1 MSEVIADD
9 SEQIKFLDRAGL
21 RGFPWVSAGVL
32 YLVSYCWFWGVRN
45 SFWIDDWTAYVAP
58 NVEGVNLDA
67 FGLAPWTKFV
77 HLLYGWFGPGFMRL
91 CTFIAFFLSVAAL
104 FGITKKFK
112 LLDYQQ
118 RKFVVLLFL
127 LLPFNSVRVAL
138 HVFHYSM
145 AYLWFFVA
153 WYLLVTTKSVW
164 ARCASLC
171 LFFLSFQMH
180 SLLSFFAL
188 PCAHLLFLERVS
200 NFVLLLRW
208 ARKYSW
214 LLCLPFVY
222 WVLRALFWPATIR
235 NLKGDGYHEVTSEAL
250 IGVVPFLISVL
261 LILENLI
268 LLAINRLRG
277 NSQNSLLLVVI
288 GLASM
293 FFAVFAYVIDGSL
306 PGGLR
311 LLVTYLTHVVGRDDW
326 QGRHLMLQPFG
337 VSLVLVGL
345 ISFLPAAS
353 KRMRKILQQGLLAVC
368 ILFNVCFGFEY
379 IVDYSKQQEI
389 VRQLEAVNLP
399 KFTNRYVFIDQTTNL
414 NARGRYYRDRDW
426 WGLIGVAYDFEFAK
440 KADIKTKCYQE
451 GRIVLINGPETHW
464 RALKNWIQNRN
475 MGFVVKVDD
484 TPNACTPDLEPSII
498 RQEAI
503 PILFYFVKQGE

>member
-21 RGFPWVSAGVL
+21 RGFPWVSACVL
-32 YLVSYCWFWGVRN
+32 YLISYCWFWGVRN
-45 SFWIDDWTAYVAP
+45 SFWIDDWTGYVAP
-58 NVEGVNLDA
+58 NVEGVNWDA
-67 FGLAPWTKFV
+67 FGFAPWTQFGA
-77 HLLYGWFGPGFMRL
+77 LLYGWFGPGFMRL
-91 CTFIAFFLSVAAL
+91 CTFIAFFLSAVAL

-127 LLPFNSVRVAL
+127 LLPFNSARVAL
-138 HVFHYSM
+138 MVFHYSM
-145 AYLWFFVA
+145 AYLWFFAA
-153 WYLLVTTKSVW
+153 WYLVVTTKSVW

-200 NFVLLLRW
+200 NFGLLLRW
-208 ARKYSW
+208 ARKYFW

-222 WVLRALFWPATIR
+222 WVLRALFWPAT
-235 NLKGDGYHEVTSEAL
+235 NKYHEVTSEAL
-250 IGVVPFLISVL
+250 IGFVPFLISVL
-261 LILENLI
+261 LVLGLLS
-268 LLAINRLRG
+268 LLAINRSRG
-277 NSQNSLLLVVI
+277 NSQNSLLIVVI

-293 FFAVFAYVIDGSL
+293 LIGLFAYVLGGLL

-311 LLVTYLTHVVGRDDW
+311 LLVTYLTYFVGQDGW
-326 QGRHLMLQPFG
+326 YGRHLMLQPFG

-379 IVDYSKQQEI
+379 LVDYSKQQEI

-414 NARGRYYRDRDW
+414 NARGRFYRDRDW
-426 WGLIGVAYDFEFAK
+426 WGLIGTAYDFEVAK
-440 KADIKTKCYQE
+440 NAEIKTKCDQE
-451 GRIVLINGPETHW
+451 GRLILINGPETHW
-464 RALKNWIQNRN
+464 RALKNWIQKRD

-498 RQEAI
+498 RQGAI
-503 PILFYFVKQGE
+503 PILFYFVKQGEL

>member
-1 MSEVIADD
+1 MSEVIDDD

-21 RGFPWVSAGVL
+21 LGFPWVSAGVL
-32 YLVSYCWFWGVRN
+32 YLISYCWFWGARN
-45 SFWIDDWTAYVAP
+45 SFWCDDWTIFVAP
-58 NVEGVNLDA
+58 NVEGVNWDA
-67 FGLAPWTKFV
+67 FGFAPWKNYFEIS
-77 HLLYGWFGPGFMRL
+77 LYGWFGPGFMRL
-91 CTFIAFFLSVAAL
+91 CTFIAFFLSAVAL

-127 LLPFNSVRVAL
+127 LLPFNSARVAL
-138 HVFHYSM
+138 MVFLYSM

-200 NFVLLLRW
+200 NFGLLLRW

-222 WVLRALFWPATIR
+222 WVLRTLFWPAT
-235 NLKGDGYHEVTSEAL
+235 NKYHEVTSEAL
-250 IGVVPFLISVL
+250 ISFVPFLISILIVL
-261 LILENLI
+261 GLLS
-268 LLAINRLRG
+268 LLAINRSRG
-277 NSQNSLLLVVI
+277 NSQNSLLLVAL

-293 FFAVFAYVIDGSL
+293 FIGLFAYVLVGSL
-306 PGGLR
+306 PRGLR
-311 LLVTYLTHVVGRDDW
+311 LLVTYLTYFVGQDGW
-326 QGRHLMLQPFG
+326 YGRHLMLQPFG

-345 ISFLPAAS
+345 ISFLPAVS

-368 ILFNVCFGFEY
+368 VLFNVCFGFEY
-379 IVDYSKQQEI
+379 LVDYSKQQEI

-426 WGLIGVAYDFEFAK
+426 WGLIGTAYDFEVAK
-440 KADIKTKCYQE
+440 NAEIKTKCDQE
-451 GRIVLINGPETHW
+451 GRLILINGPETHW

-475 MGFVVKVDD
+475 MGFIVKIDD
-484 TPNACTPDLEPSII
+484 TPNACTPDMEPSVI
-498 RQEAI
+498 RQGSI
-503 PILFYFVKQGE
+503 PILFYFVKQSE

>member
-1 MSEVIADD
+1 MSEIIVGD
-9 SEQIKFLDRAGL
+9 SEQPKFLDRAGL
-21 RGFPWVSAGVL
+21 RGFPWISAGFL
-32 YLVSYCWFWGVRN
+32 YLISYCWFWGVRN
-45 SFWIDDWTAYVAP
+45 SFWIDDWTSFVAL
-58 NVEGVNLDA
+58 NVEGVNWDA
-67 FGLAPWTKFV
+67 FGFAPWTKFSA
-77 HLLYGWFGPGFMRL
+77 LLYGWFGPGFMRL
-91 CTFIAFFLSVAAL
+91 CTFIAFFLSAVAL

-127 LLPFNSVRVAL
+127 LLPFNSARVAL
-138 HVFHYSM
+138 MVFHYTM

-164 ARCASLC
+164 VRCASLC

-180 SLLSFFAL
+180 SLLVFFVL

-200 NFVLLLRW
+200 NFGLLLRW

-222 WVLRALFWPATIR
+222 WVLRALFWPATNR
-235 NLKGDGYHEVTSEAL
+235 YHEVTSESL
-250 IGVVPFLISVL
+250 IGFAPL
-261 LILENLI
+261 LILISLVVGLLI
-268 LLAINRLRG
+268 LLANNRSQG
-277 NSQNSLLLVVI
+277 NTRNSLLLVVV
-288 GLASM
+288 GVASM
-293 FFAVFAYVIDGSL
+293 FIGLFAYVLGGLL
-306 PGGLR
+306 PRGLR
-311 LLVTYLTHVVGRDDW
+311 LLVTYLTYFVGQDGW
-326 QGRHLMLQPFG
+326 YGRHLMLQPFG

-353 KRMRKILQQGLLAVC
+353 KRIRKILHQGLLAVC

-389 VRQLEAVNLP
+389 VRQLEVVNTPNL
-399 KFTNRYVFIDQTTNL
+399 TSQYIFIDQTTNL

-426 WGLIGVAYDFEFAK
+426 WGLIGTAYNFEVAK
-440 KADIKTKCYQE
+440 KAEIKTKCEQE
-451 GRIVLINGPETHW
+451 GRLVLINGPETHW
-464 RALKNWIQNRN
+464 LALKNWVKSRN

-484 TPNACTPDLEPSII
+484 TPGACTPDLEPSII
-498 RQEAI
+498 RQGAI

>member
-32 YLVSYCWFWGVRN
+32 YLISYCWFWDVRN
-45 SFWIDDWTAYVAP
+45 SFWNDDWTAYVAP
-58 NVEGVNLDA
+58 FVTDYDDDL
-67 FGLAPWTKFV
+67 FGFAPWTKFV
-77 HLLYGWFGPGFMRL
+77 ALLYGWFGPGFMRL
-91 CTFIAFFLSVAAL
+91 CTFIAFFLSAVAL

-118 RKFVVLLFL
+118 RKFVALLFL
-127 LLPFNSVRVAL
+127 LLPFNSARVAL
-138 HVFHYSM
+138 MVFHYSM
-145 AYLWFFVA
+145 AYLWFFAA
-153 WYLLVTTKSVW
+153 WYLVVTTKSVW

-200 NFVLLLRW
+200 NFGLLLRW

-222 WVLRALFWPATIR
+222 WVMRALFWPAT
-235 NLKGDGYHEVTSEAL
+235 NKYHEVTSESL
-250 IGVVPFLISVL
+250 IGFVPFLISILLVL
-261 LILENLI
+261 GLLA

-293 FFAVFAYVIDGSL
+293 FIGLFAYVINDAL

-311 LLVTYLTHVVGRDDW
+311 LLVTYLNYFVGQSDW

-353 KRMRKILQQGLLAVC
+353 KRMRKMLQQGLLAVC

-426 WGLIGVAYDFEFAK
+426 WGLIGTAYDFEVAK
-440 KADIKTKCYQE
+440 KAEIRTQCNQE
-451 GRIVLINGPETHW
+451 GRLILINGPETHW
-464 RALKNWIQNRN
+464 RALKNWIQNRD
-475 MGFVVKVDD
+475 MGFVVKIDD
-484 TPNACTPDLEPSII
+484 TPNVCTPDLEPSVI
-498 RQEAI
+498 RQGAI

>member
-1 MSEVIADD
+1 MSEIIVGD
-9 SEQIKFLDRAGL
+9 SEQPKFLDRAGL
-21 RGFPWVSAGVL
+21 RGFPWISAGFL
-32 YLVSYCWFWGVRN
+32 YLISYCWFWGVRN
-45 SFWIDDWTAYVAP
+45 SFWIDDWTSFVAL
-58 NVEGVNLDA
+58 NVEGVNWDA
-67 FGLAPWTKFV
+67 FGFAPWSKFGA
-77 HLLYGWFGPGFMRL
+77 LLHGWFGPGFMRL
-91 CTFIAFFLSVAAL
+91 CTFIAFFLSAVAL

-127 LLPFNSVRVAL
+127 LLPFNSARVAL
-138 HVFHYSM
+138 MVFHYTM

-180 SLLSFFAL
+180 SLLIFFIL

-222 WVLRALFWPATIR
+222 WVLRALFWPATNR
-235 NLKGDGYHEVTSEAL
+235 YHEVTSESL
-250 IGVVPFLISVL
+250 IGFAPL
-261 LILENLI
+261 LILISLVVGLLI
-268 LLAINRLRG
+268 LLANNRSQG
-277 NSQNSLLLVVI
+277 NTRNSLLLVVV
-288 GLASM
+288 GVASM
-293 FFAVFAYVIDGSL
+293 FIGLFAYVLGGLL
-306 PGGLR
+306 PRGLR
-311 LLVTYLTHVVGRDDW
+311 LLVTYLTYFVGQDGW
-326 QGRHLMLQPFG
+326 YGRHLMLQPFG

-353 KRMRKILQQGLLAVC
+353 KRIRKILHQGLLAVC

-389 VRQLEAVNLP
+389 VRQLEVVNTPNL
-399 KFTNRYVFIDQTTNL
+399 TSQYIFIDQTTNL

-426 WGLIGVAYDFEFAK
+426 WGLIGTAYNFEVAK
-440 KADIKTKCYQE
+440 KAEIKTKCEQE
-451 GRIVLINGPETHW
+451 GRLVLINGPETHW
-464 RALKNWIQNRN
+464 LALKNWVKSRN

-484 TPNACTPDLEPSII
+484 TPGACTPDLEPSII
-498 RQEAI
+498 RQGAI

>member
-21 RGFPWVSAGVL
+21 RGFPWVSACIL
-32 YLVSYCWFWGVRN
+32 YLISYGWFWDVHN
-45 SFWIDDWTAYVAP
+45 SFWIDDWTGYVAP
-58 NVEGVNLDA
+58 NVEGVNWDA
-67 FGLAPWTKFV
+67 FGFAPWTKFGA
-77 HLLYGWFGPGFMRL
+77 LLYGWFGPGFMRL
-91 CTFIAFFLSVAAL
+91 CTFIAFFLSAVAL

-127 LLPFNSVRVAL
+127 LLPFNSARVAL
-138 HVFHYSM
+138 MVFHYSM
-145 AYLWFFVA
+145 AYLWFFAA
-153 WYLLVTTKSVW
+153 WYLVVTTKSVW

-200 NFVLLLRW
+200 NFGLLLRW
-208 ARKYSW
+208 ARKYFW

-222 WVLRALFWPATIR
+222 WVLRAFFWPSTIR
-235 NLKGDGYHEVTSEAL
+235 NSKGDGYHEITSETL
-250 IGVVPFLISVL
+250 IGFMPFLVLVL
-261 LILENLI
+261 LVLGL
-268 LLAINRLRG
+268 LMLAINRSRG
-277 NSQNSLLLVVI
+277 NSQNSLLLIVI

-293 FFAVFAYVIDGSL
+293 LIGLFAYVLGGL
-306 PGGLR
+306 VPGGLR
-311 LLVTYLTHVVGRDDW
+311 LLATYLNYFVGRSDW

-353 KRMRKILQQGLLAVC
+353 KRMRKILQQGLLAICV
-368 ILFNVCFGFEY
+368 LFNVCFGFEY
-379 IVDYSKQQEI
+379 LVDYSKQQEI
-389 VRQLEAVNLP
+389 VRQLEAVITP
-399 KFTNRYVFIDQTTNL
+399 NRTDIYLFFDQTTNL
-414 NARGRYYRDRDW
+414 NARGRYYRNRDW
-426 WGLIGVAYDFEFAK
+426 WGLIGTAYDFEFAK
-440 KADIKTKCYQE
+440 KAEIRTQCNQE

-464 RALKNWIQNRN
+464 RALKNWIQNRD
-475 MGFVVKVDD
+475 MGFIVKIDD

>member
-1 MSEVIADD
+1 MSELNADV
-9 SEQIKFLDRAGL
+9 SEQPKFLDRAGL
-21 RGFPWVSAGVL
+21 RGFPWVSAGVF
-32 YLVSYCWFWGVRN
+32 YLISYCWFWGVRN
-45 SFWIDDWTAYVAP
+45 SFWIDDWTSFVAL
-58 NVEGVNLDA
+58 NVEGVNWDA
-67 FGLAPWTKFV
+67 FGFAPWTKFGA
-77 HLLYGWFGPGFMRL
+77 LLYGWFGPGFMRL
-91 CTFIAFFLSVAAL
+91 CTFIAFFLSAVAL

-127 LLPFNSVRVAL
+127 LLPFNSARVAL
-138 HVFHYSM
+138 MVFHYTM

-180 SLLSFFAL
+180 SLLIFFVL
-188 PCAHLLFLERVS
+188 PCAHLLFLELVS

-222 WVLRALFWPATIR
+222 WVLRALFWPATNR
-235 NLKGDGYHEVTSEAL
+235 YHEVTSESL
-250 IGVVPFLISVL
+250 IGFAPL
-261 LILENLI
+261 LILISLVVGLLI
-268 LLAINRLRG
+268 LLANNRSQG
-277 NSQNSLLLVVI
+277 NTRNSLLLVVV
-288 GLASM
+288 GVASM
-293 FFAVFAYVIDGSL
+293 FIGLFAYVLGGLL
-306 PGGLR
+306 PRGLR
-311 LLVTYLTHVVGRDDW
+311 LLVTYLTYFVGQDGW
-326 QGRHLMLQPFG
+326 YGRHLMLQPFG

-353 KRMRKILQQGLLAVC
+353 KRIRKILHQGLLAVC

-389 VRQLEAVNLP
+389 VRQLEVVNTPNL
-399 KFTNRYVFIDQTTNL
+399 TSQYIFIDQTTNL

-426 WGLIGVAYDFEFAK
+426 WGLIGTAYNFEVAK
-440 KADIKTKCYQE
+440 KAEIKTKCEQE
-451 GRIVLINGPETHW
+451 GRLVLINGPETHW
-464 RALKNWIQNRN
+464 LALKNWVKSRN

-484 TPNACTPDLEPSII
+484 TPGACTPDLEPSII
-498 RQEAI
+498 RQGAI

>member
-21 RGFPWVSAGVL
+21 RGFPWVSGCVL
-32 YLVSYCWFWGVRN
+32 YLISYGWFWGVRN
-45 SFWIDDWTAYVAP
+45 SFWIDDWTGYVAP
-58 NVEGVNLDA
+58 NVEGVNWDA
-67 FGLAPWTKFV
+67 FGFAPWTKFGA
-77 HLLYGWFGPGFMRL
+77 LLYGWFGPGSMRL
-91 CTFIAFFLSVAAL
+91 CTFVAFFLSAVAL

-118 RKFVVLLFL
+118 RKFVALLFL
-127 LLPFNSVRVAL
+127 LLPFNSARVAL
-138 HVFHYSM
+138 MVFHYSM
-145 AYLWFFVA
+145 AYLWFFAA
-153 WYLLVTTKSVW
+153 WYLVVTTKSVW

-200 NFVLLLRW
+200 NFGLLMRW

-222 WVLRALFWPATIR
+222 WVLRALFWPAT
-235 NLKGDGYHEVTSEAL
+235 NKYHEVTSEAL
-250 IGVVPFLISVL
+250 IGFVPFLVLVL
-261 LILENLI
+261 LVLGLLS
-268 LLAINRLRG
+268 LLAINRSRG
-277 NSQNSLLLVVI
+277 NSQNSLLMVAL

-293 FFAVFAYVIDGSL
+293 LIGLFAYVLGGLL

-311 LLVTYLTHVVGRDDW
+311 LLVTYSTYFVGQDGW
-326 QGRHLMLQPFG
+326 YGRHLMLQPFG

-379 IVDYSKQQEI
+379 LVDYSKQQEI

-399 KFTNRYVFIDQTTNL
+399 KFTNRYIFIDQTTNL
-414 NARGRYYRDRDW
+414 NARGRFYRDRDW
-426 WGLIGVAYDFEFAK
+426 WGLIGTAYNFEVAK
-440 KADIKTKCYQE
+440 KAEIRTQCNQE

-475 MGFVVKVDD
+475 MGFIVKIDD
-484 TPNACTPDLEPSII
+484 TPGACTPDLKPSIR
-498 RQEAI
+498 RQGAI